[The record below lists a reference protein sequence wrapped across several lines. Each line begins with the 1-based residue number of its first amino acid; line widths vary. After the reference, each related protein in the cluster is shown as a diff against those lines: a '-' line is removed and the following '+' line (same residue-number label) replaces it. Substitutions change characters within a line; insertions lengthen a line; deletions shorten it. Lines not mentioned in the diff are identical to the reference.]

1 MQTAQTMDAPWG
13 DAWGR
18 PSPLRLAVPLAL
30 FGAAR
35 MARRRGR
42 RGPSPLRFVLP
53 LALVGGARMALV
65 ARGRQRGGPF
75 AREDDEGSNPFGG
88 NPFGGRPFGGF
99 PFGGFPFGGPRG
111 PFDRGP
117 RAKRGDIRAGILALL
132 AEEPRNGYQIIQ
144 ELGQRSH
151 GAWRPSPGSVYPA
164 LQQLEDEGLIR
175 AEEADGKRT
184 FHLTDT
190 GRAYVAAHGEEIAAP
205 WDAIAGNV
213 HDEMHEVGGLVM
225 QVGAAAMQVLHTGNA
240 RQVAEARKILTGAR
254 RSLYRLLAEDDEEA
268 ESDDA
273 GRG

>member
-1 MQTAQTMDAPWG
+1 MHTEQTLDAPWG
-13 DAWGR
+13 GGWGR

-65 ARGRQRGGPF
+65 ARGRHRGGPF
-75 AREDDEGSNPFGG
+75 AREDDEGGNPFGG
-88 NPFGGRPFGGF
+88 NPFGGGPFGGF
-99 PFGGFPFGGPRG
+99 PFGPFGGRGG
-111 PFDRGP
+111 PFGHGP
-117 RAKRGDIRAGILALL
+117 RARRGDIRAGILALL

-175 AEEADGKRT
+175 GEETDGKRT
-184 FHLTDT
+184 FHLTDE
-190 GRAYVAAHGEEIAAP
+190 GRAYVEAHKEEVAAP
-205 WDAIAGNV
+205 WEAIAGNV
-213 HDEMHEVGGLVM
+213 HDEAREFGAQVM
-225 QVGAAAMQVLHTGNA
+225 QLGAAAMQVLHTGNA
-240 RQVAEARKILTGAR
+240 RQVAEARKILNGAR
-254 RSLYRLLAEDDEEA
+254 RSLYRLLAEDDEETTGTN
-268 ESDDA
+268 DA
-273 GRG
+273 GRA